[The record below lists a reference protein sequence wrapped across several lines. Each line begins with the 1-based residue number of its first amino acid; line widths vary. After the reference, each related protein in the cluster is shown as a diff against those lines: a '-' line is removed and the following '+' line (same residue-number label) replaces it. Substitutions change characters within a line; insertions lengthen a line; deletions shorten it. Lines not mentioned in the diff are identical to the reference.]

1 MAPDWD
7 HILSPLLRPGE
18 TLLWDGAPLPGQ
30 PYPGKAAL
38 LMAFGLPFLL
48 AGITLFFWALHRG
61 ASNPGTSDWGLSLFL
76 AAFALV
82 FAGFGA
88 FLTFGPLIEARNNA
102 TRLRYALTN
111 RAAYI
116 LTQVLTLRV
125 QVYPILPS
133 TPLDLQFGAK
143 GGTVWFHARRERDSD
158 GDQTTERAGF
168 QNIAEAQHVYHL
180 IRSLQEQVT

>member
-18 TLLWDGAPLPGQ
+18 TLLWDGAPLPGVLH
-30 PYPGKAAL
+30 PGKAAL

-48 AGITLFFWALHRG
+48 VGIALFFWALHGG
-61 ASNPGTSDWGLSLFL
+61 ASNPGTSDWGLSLFV
-76 AAFALV
+76 AAFALF
-82 FAGFGA
+82 FAGLGA
-88 FLTFGPLIEARNNA
+88 FLSFGPLIEARNNA

-116 LTQVLTLRV
+116 LTQVLTQRV
-125 QVYPILPS
+125 QVHPILPS
-133 TPLDLQFGAK
+133 TPLDLQLGPN
-143 GGTVWFHARRERDSD
+143 GGTVWFHARRERDSED
-158 GDQTTERAGF
+158 NLTTDRAGF

>member
-18 TLLWDGAPLPGQ
+18 TLLWEGAPLPGLHE
-30 PYPGKAAL
+30 PGKAAL
-38 LMAFGLPFLL
+38 LMVFGTPFLL
-48 AGITLFFWALHRG
+48 AGIGMFFWALHTG
-61 ASNPGTSDWGLSLFL
+61 ASDPGTSDWGLSLFL
-76 AAFALV
+76 AAIALV
-82 FAGFGA
+82 FAGFGG
-88 FLTFGPLIEARNNA
+88 FLTFGPMIEARTTA
-102 TRLRYALTN
+102 TRMRYALTN

-133 TPLDLQFGAK
+133 TPLDLHLGPK

-158 GDQTTERAGF
+158 GDQIMERAGF
-168 QNIAEAQHVYHL
+168 QNIAEAEHVYHL
-180 IRSLQEQVT
+180 IRGLQEQVT